1 MRNEALYMNQSRLII
16 VVDELDEPVV
26 GVHTNTLLRVGSL
39 LGVLGFLA
47 GFLLPFDP
55 EASR

>member
-1 MRNEALYMNQSRLII
+1 MKIEARYMNQSRLII

-26 GVHTNTLLRVGSL
+26 GVHTNTLLRVGSF
-39 LGVLGFLA
+39 LGLLA

>member
-1 MRNEALYMNQSRLII
+1 MNQSRLII

>member
-1 MRNEALYMNQSRLII
+1 MRNEALYINQSRLII

-39 LGVLGFLA
+39 LGVLGVLA
-47 GFLLPFDP
+47 GFLLPFHP